1 MLLTA
6 IIWFLR
12 IYQDGKYCTFPHAIE
27 LLNKKYEEVFTI
39 LMARPELENYLSAF
53 VDAWQG
59 GAQEQ
64 LQGQIASAKIPLS
77 RIISPALYWVMSG
90 NDFSLDL
97 NNPEAPKILCV
108 GSNPDR
114 QNIYSA
120 ALSLYN
126 SRIVKTINR
135 KGKLKCGVV
144 IDELPTIFF
153 KGLDNLIATARS
165 NRVAV
170 CLGMQDFSQLTRDYG
185 EHESKVIQNIVG
197 NVIAGQVVG
206 DTARIL
212 SERFGKIV
220 QQRQSLN
227 ISRED
232 KSTGI
237 NTQLDSVIP
246 ASKISNLSQG
256 VFVGAVADNF
266 GDNIPQKMFHAQIVV
281 DVEKVKAEEKRYRP
295 IPVLSDFTD
304 ENGKDRMAE
313 VIEANY
319 YRIKQEAAQ
328 IVEDELR
335 RVAADEKLKHLFK
348 GNETGAN

>member
-1 MLLTA
+1 M
-6 IIWFLR
+6 FSMSS
-12 IYQDGKYCTFPHAIE
+12 QDTRRKVR
-27 LLNKKYEEVFTI
+27 LNEKVESRVRGDLY
-39 LMARPELENYLSAF
+39 ARFGGECLETYR
-53 VDAWQG
+53 DKTRQG
-59 GAQEQ
+59 AGCLAY
-64 LQGQIASAKIPLS
+64 GQIASAKIPLS

-90 NDFSLDL
+90 DDFSLDL
-97 NNPEAPKILCV
+97 NNPQAPKILCV

-206 DTARIL
+206 DTARTL

-220 QQRQSLN
+220 QL
-227 ISRED
+227 RESHSVSNENVTT
-232 KSTGI
+232 ST
-237 NTQLDSVIP
+237 NTQLETLIP
-246 ASKISNLSQG
+246 ASKISNLTQG
-256 VFVGAVADNF
+256 MFVGSVADNF
-266 GDNIPQKMFHAQIVV
+266 DERIEQKIFHAEIVI
-281 DVEKVKAEEKRYRP
+281 DNDKVKAETAAYVP
-295 IPVLSDFTD
+295 IPEISSFVGED
-304 ENGKDRMAE
+304 GKDHME
-313 VIEANY
+313 EIVKENY
-319 YRIKQEAAQ
+319 YRVKADVAELVRREIARIEADPDLA
-328 IVEDELR
+328 
-335 RVAADEKLKHLFK
+335 KLLPKK
-348 GNETGAN
+348 KP

>member
-1 MLLTA
+1 M
-6 IIWFLR
+6 
-12 IYQDGKYCTFPHAIE
+12 
-27 LLNKKYEEVFTI
+27 
-39 LMARPELENYLSAF
+39 
-53 VDAWQG
+53 
-59 GAQEQ
+59 
-64 LQGQIASAKIPLS
+64 
-77 RIISPALYWVMSG
+77 
-90 NDFSLDL
+90 
-97 NNPEAPKILCV
+97 
-108 GSNPDR
+108 
-114 QNIYSA
+114 
-120 ALSLYN
+120 
-126 SRIVKTINR
+126 
-135 KGKLKCGVV
+135 
-144 IDELPTIFF
+144 
-153 KGLDNLIATARS
+153 
-165 NRVAV
+165 
-170 CLGMQDFSQLTRDYG
+170 
-185 EHESKVIQNIVG
+185 
-197 NVIAGQVVG
+197 
-206 DTARIL
+206 
-212 SERFGKIV
+212 

-281 DVEKVKAEEKRYRP
+281 DVEKVKAEEKQYRP

-335 RVAADEKLKHLFK
+335 RIADDPKLKHLFK
-348 GNETGAN
+348 GNETVANQGERRANEGVKSIFLMMAAIHFAEQTVSHNNLKFKLWQKNNNSRPVLRSSPTTIHSTSRVSA

>member
-1 MLLTA
+1 MRSSML
-6 IIWFLR
+6 
-12 IYQDGKYCTFPHAIE
+12 G
-27 LLNKKYEEVFTI
+27 
-39 LMARPELENYLSAF
+39 
-53 VDAWQG
+53 G

-266 GDNIPQKMFHAQIVV
+266 RGQYSPENVSRPNRRRCRKGQ
-281 DVEKVKAEEKRYRP
+281 AEEKRYRP
-295 IPVLSDFTD
+295 IPVLLRLHRRKRQGP
-304 ENGKDRMAE
+304 NGPRLF
-313 VIEANY
+313 EANY

-348 GNETGAN
+348 RQ